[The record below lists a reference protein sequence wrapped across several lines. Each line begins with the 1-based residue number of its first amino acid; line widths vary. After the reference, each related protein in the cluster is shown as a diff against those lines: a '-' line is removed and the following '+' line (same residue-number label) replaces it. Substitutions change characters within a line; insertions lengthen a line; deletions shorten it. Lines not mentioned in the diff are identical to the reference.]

1 MYVVLSFLKETA
13 TIGLVVLLGVIVSI
27 GIIESFYLWERHFN
41 TSVGVVT
48 CDDSQVYTG
57 RLYRV
62 DDTLETKNLQAPM
75 FSVKIRGKN
84 NFFRTEAAYFCKEF
98 RISGKE

>member
-1 MYVVLSFLKETA
+1 MKNFLTDMGA
-13 TIGLVVLLGVIVSI
+13 LIFVFLLGVVIAIS
-27 GIIESFYLWERHFN
+27 IIEGFYLFEKALN
-41 TSVGVVT
+41 VSVGVVI

-62 DDTLETKNLQAPM
+62 DKTLETKNLQAPM
-75 FSVKIRGKN
+75 FSVKIKGKN